1 MYCSFQSWGGSR
13 EAHLYVYPLYF
24 IWSLPEDPA
33 PGRPLPGQ
41 RQVLRGCACP
51 RASFYSEGHSRSLSE
66 GPLTH
71 QGVVKDLPEVRV
83 QMVCVIPGSSQ
94 EAAKFMLIA
103 EMEEDT
109 LEGERM

>member
-1 MYCSFQSWGGSR
+1 M
-13 EAHLYVYPLYF
+13 
-24 IWSLPEDPA
+24 
-33 PGRPLPGQ
+33 
-41 RQVLRGCACP
+41 
-51 RASFYSEGHSRSLSE
+51 SE

-83 QMVCVIPGSSQ
+83 QVVCVIPGSSQ

-109 LEGERM
+109 LEWGEGVRRRHKVAGCLPAPQH